1 MNCYLCDSAGR
12 ATEAVAIC
20 RQCGLALCREHLDQG
35 LLAKRP
41 SGLVRAGCGHNP
53 VGSAH
58 WRREIQDLE
67 ELL

>member
-1 MNCYLCDSAGR
+1 
-12 ATEAVAIC
+12 VAIC

-41 SGLVRAGCGHNP
+41 TGLVRAGCGHNP
-53 VGSAH
+53 LGSAH
-58 WRREIQDLE
+58 WRREVQKLE